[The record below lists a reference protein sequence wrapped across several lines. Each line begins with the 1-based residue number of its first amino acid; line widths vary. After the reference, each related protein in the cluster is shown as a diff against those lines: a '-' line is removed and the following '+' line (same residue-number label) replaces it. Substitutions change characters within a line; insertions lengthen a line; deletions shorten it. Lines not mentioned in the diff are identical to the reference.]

1 MSHLAKGAPP
11 RQPENDRTGKH
22 AFKDATGTIIGCCVE
37 VHKQLGPGFR
47 EIVYQRALAME
58 LEAAG
63 LSYEREVWIFVAYKG
78 REVGKQRV
86 DFIIED
92 ILVEIKAQSELE
104 PVAFV
109 QTLSY
114 LKASGCKVGLLVSF
128 GAPKIEVKRLVN

>member
-1 MSHLAKGAPP
+1 
-11 RQPENDRTGKH
+11 
-22 AFKDATGTIIGCCVE
+22 
-37 VHKQLGPGFR
+37 
-47 EIVYQRALAME
+47 ME

-78 REVGKQRV
+78 REVGKPRV

-114 LKASGCKVGLLVSF
+114 LKASGCKVGLLVNF
-128 GAPKIEVKRLVN
+128 GASKIEVKRLAN